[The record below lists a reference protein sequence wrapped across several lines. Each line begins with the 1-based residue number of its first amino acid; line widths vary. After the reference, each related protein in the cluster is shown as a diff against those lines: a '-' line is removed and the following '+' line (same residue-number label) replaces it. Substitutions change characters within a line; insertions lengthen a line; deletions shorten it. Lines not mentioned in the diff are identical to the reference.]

1 MTEKIEPNL
10 QAKEFNS
17 DKERLEFLEK
27 NIVEHIQ
34 NALNPRGRNKRA
46 HIQNTPEPILKIA
59 FSNELQDFR
68 AKNALSD
75 KE

>member
-34 NALNPRGRNKRA
+34 NAISKFRKLFQKDLDERIK
-46 HIQNTPEPILKIA
+46 
-59 FSNELQDFR
+59 ELGIDPTTQQQSV
-68 AKNALSD
+68 KNQ
-75 KE
+75 KKG

>member
-34 NALNPRGRNKRA
+34 NAISKFR
-46 HIQNTPEPILKIA
+46 
-59 FSNELQDFR
+59 ELFQKDLDER
-68 AKNALSD
+68 IKELGIDPTTQQQSVKNQ
-75 KE
+75 KKG

>member
-34 NALNPRGRNKRA
+34 NAISK
-46 HIQNTPEPILKIA
+46 
-59 FSNELQDFR
+59 FSELFQKDLDER
-68 AKNALSD
+68 IKELGIDPTTQQQSVKNQ
-75 KE
+75 KKG